1 MAFAK
6 VNDLIKCYPLN
17 LIHMSESNY
26 EERDFNVTVKEFLYE
41 TSKINFDSCLNNMDN
56 IKYYLGEYF
65 KDVDHR
71 LDDYADVHHPS
82 GDIMPVCEMYIQRFY
97 EGIAIQSKKVLTY
110 EDGQG
115 PPTFLLEDFTPD
127 FFLAHHKIQVKA
139 NLYILK
145 RRKEHRR
152 YIPTFK
158 FFKEDVCV
166 VCLQNKPEIMFYDCR
181 HFCVCSDCEK
191 VKPLMKCACCRKD
204 IFTKI
209 II

>member
-6 VNDLIKCYPLN
+6 VNDLIDCYPLN
-17 LIHMSESNY
+17 LVHMSESNM
-26 EERDFNVTVKEFLYE
+26 EERYFNVTDKEFLYE

-71 LDDYADVHHPS
+71 LDDYTDVHHPS

-97 EGIAIQSKKVLTY
+97 EGIAIPCKKVLTY

-127 FFLAHHKIQVKA
+127 FFLTHHKIQVKA
-139 NLYILK
+139 NLCILK
-145 RRKEHRR
+145 LRKEHRR

-158 FFKEDVCV
+158 IFKEDVCL
-166 VCLQNKPEIMFYDCR
+166 VCLHNKPEIMFYDCQLC
-181 HFCVCSDCEK
+181 CVCSDCEK
-191 VKPLMKCACCRKD
+191 VKPLMKCPCCRKD
-204 IFTKI
+204 IFAKKI
-209 II
+209 I